1 MTNEI
6 KTNEQNSILNPLAA
20 SLNVLVA
27 YDNLCSGIKAKDFCD
42 RLTQRLAPRC
52 ELQLSLWSHSALQ
65 IPLLARTAEDE
76 AAQTD
81 LLIVAVSGDEALP
94 PLVKSWISRCTRK
107 LRSHA
112 GALAVQ
118 LHGILRMNQ
127 ELSPAY
133 ECLKHIADDSGV
145 DFFSEVV
152 KPAGEKLDCSL
163 ESVHQRAH
171 MRSPMLDAILQLH

>member
-1 MTNEI
+1 MINEI
-6 KTNEQNSILNPLAA
+6 KPNEQNSILNPLAA
-20 SLNVLVA
+20 SLKVLVA
-27 YDNLCSGIKAKDFCD
+27 YDNLCSGIKAKDLCD
-42 RLTQRLAPRC
+42 RLTQRLVPGC

-65 IPLLARTAEDE
+65 IPQLARAAEDE
-76 AAQTD
+76 ADQTD
-81 LLIVAVSGDEALP
+81 LLIVAVSGDGALS
-94 PLVKSWISRCTRK
+94 PLFKSWISRSTRK

-112 GALAVQ
+112 GAMAVQ

-152 KPAGEKLDCSL
+152 EPTDEKLDS
-163 ESVHQRAH
+163 SIASIHKRAQ

>member
-1 MTNEI
+1 MINGI
-6 KTNEQNSILNPLAA
+6 KINEQNRVLNPSTA
-20 SLNVLVA
+20 SMNVLVM
-27 YDNLCSGIKAKDFCD
+27 YDNLCAGIKVKDLCD
-42 RLTQRLAPRC
+42 QLTQRLAPGC
-52 ELQLSLWSHSALQ
+52 ELQLSLWSHSALK
-65 IPLLARTAEDE
+65 IPQLARAAEDE
-76 AAQTD
+76 ATQTD

-145 DFFSEVV
+145 DFFSEVAE
-152 KPAGEKLDCSL
+152 PAGENLDS
-163 ESVHQRAH
+163 SIASIHQRAH
-171 MRSPMLDAILQLH
+171 MHSPMLDAILQLH

>member
-1 MTNEI
+1 MINDI
-6 KTNEQNSILNPLAA
+6 KANEQSSILNPLAA

-42 RLTQRLAPRC
+42 RLTRRLTPEC

-65 IPLLARTAEDE
+65 IPQMARAAEDE
-76 AAQTD
+76 ATQTD
-81 LLIVAVSGDEALP
+81 LLIVAVSGDEALS

-152 KPAGEKLDCSL
+152 EPTGEKLDSSL
-163 ESVHQRAH
+163 ESIHKRAH
-171 MRSPMLDAILQLH
+171 MRSLMLDAILQLH